1 MPKVLVVYDSVSG
14 ASGDAAKAVAEVLSR
29 RGWKASVTR
38 AADFSEKGGRLEGFD
53 AVVAGC
59 PLWLGRQSLKM
70 RRFLRDNRQ
79 ALSSRPLALFFT
91 CLSIPEEDGLAAP
104 TIPVFIDPTLSGVNR
119 SPGRLNF
126 YEYFHTPHYAAKR
139 FLARYPELKP
149 ESTAFFNGRLDFSRL
164 GLWKKAFMIFEM
176 VMLEDIKEG
185 DFVNRNAVA
194 GWAKNLF
201 TGIG

>member
-14 ASGDAAKAVAEVLSR
+14 ASGDVAKAVAGALAK
-29 RGWKASVTR
+29 RGWKTSVRR
-38 AADFSEKGGRLEGFD
+38 AAEFSEKGGNLDGFD

-59 PLWLGRQSLKM
+59 PLWLGRPSLKM
-70 RRFLRDNRQ
+70 RRFLRANRK

-104 TIPVFIDPTLSGVNR
+104 ALPVFLDPALSGVNR

-126 YEYFHTPHYAAKR
+126 YEYFHTPHYAEKR
-139 FLARYPELKP
+139 LLKRYPELRP
-149 ESTAFFNGRLDFSRL
+149 ESVAFFNGRLDFSRL
-164 GLWKKAFMIFEM
+164 SLWKKAFMIFEM

-194 GWAKNLF
+194 GWAGNLF
-201 TGIG
+201 V